1 MHTKSGGHTREEQGL
16 RFLVEASALLGAALD
31 DEATLQNVAQLV
43 VTSLADWCTVHLV
56 TPQGTIDL
64 VASAPGDP
72 RTGGAARALAWLSPP
87 RLDEPEGIARVVRT
101 GQALLQ
107 PVMTDALLAAMARSP
122 EHLESLRAVGCRS
135 RIVVPLLA
143 QGRPLGALSLIA
155 TESRP
160 SYDAEDLALAEE
172 LGRRVGSAVENAR
185 LYRAAQEARA
195 TAERL
200 HAVTAALAEALTP
213 AQVARAI
220 VEEGLSSFGADA
232 GSVFALADEGT
243 TFALLDYQGYAP
255 EEVEGA
261 HRRVP
266 VERAGPLTD
275 AVRSGALVVVES
287 AEDLVARWPYLAA
300 QQAQSGDAA
309 TLAAPLVLGGR
320 VLGVLYVA
328 FRTPRRFSAADR
340 SFVLTL
346 ARQGAQAL
354 DRARLYAAERQAR
367 TQAEAAQG
375 QLTAIFEAMADGV
388 FVFGEGGSVL
398 HMNSAARAIFAMRD
412 PAPRYAAP
420 LHERGYRTQVQ
431 DDQAQALPEG
441 AWPLFRVLQGE
452 VLTGASA
459 TDLMVRTAD
468 GQDLELSVSG
478 SPLRDAQGRIT
489 GAVCVVRDVTER
501 RRLERR
507 THDALTAL
515 LCMAEALVL
524 DPDDDPAPTPAG
536 AQPARRQTAAQRLAD
551 LTCQVLGC
559 RRVVLSAVDPATG
572 RVQPVVAAGLSAAEE
587 RRWREG
593 GPAARLGEQITDR
606 ALGQRLEAGEVLVL
620 DTDQPPLRGQP
631 NPYGV
636 RTFLLAPMRIRTQFV
651 GVLSLDHGGAEHT
664 YTPDEQALA
673 GVAAKLAALVLE
685 RERLLRERAE
695 ARANELALRAAN
707 HRMDE
712 FLNIAGHELK
722 TPLTSL
728 KATVQLAQRRLQL
741 AAAVSESGE

>member
-1 MHTKSGGHTREEQGL
+1 
-16 RFLVEASALLGAALD
+16 
-31 DEATLQNVAQLV
+31 
-43 VTSLADWCTVHLV
+43 
-56 TPQGTIDL
+56 
-64 VASAPGDP
+64 
-72 RTGGAARALAWLSPP
+72 
-87 RLDEPEGIARVVRT
+87 
-101 GQALLQ
+101 
-107 PVMTDALLAAMARSP
+107 
-122 EHLESLRAVGCRS
+122 
-135 RIVVPLLA
+135 
-143 QGRPLGALSLIA
+143 
-155 TESRP
+155 
-160 SYDAEDLALAEE
+160 
-172 LGRRVGSAVENAR
+172 
-185 LYRAAQEARA
+185 
-195 TAERL
+195 
-200 HAVTAALAEALTP
+200 
-213 AQVARAI
+213 
-220 VEEGLSSFGADA
+220 
-232 GSVFALADEGT
+232 
-243 TFALLDYQGYAP
+243 
-255 EEVEGA
+255 
-261 HRRVP
+261 
-266 VERAGPLTD
+266 
-275 AVRSGALVVVES
+275 
-287 AEDLVARWPYLAA
+287 
-300 QQAQSGDAA
+300 
-309 TLAAPLVLGGR
+309 
-320 VLGVLYVA
+320 
-328 FRTPRRFSAADR
+328 
-340 SFVLTL
+340 
-346 ARQGAQAL
+346 
-354 DRARLYAAERQAR
+354 
-367 TQAEAAQG
+367 
-375 QLTAIFEAMADGV
+375 MADGV

-412 PAPRYAAP
+412 PAQSYGAP

-515 LCMAEALVL
+515 LRMAEALVL
-524 DPDDDPAPTPAG
+524 EPDDDPAPAPVG

-636 RTFLLAPMRIRTQFV
+636 RTFLLAPMRIGTQFV

-741 AAAVSESGE
+741 AAAVSESGERDLLRLLPPVQDLLGRTDRQMGRMASLINDLLDISRIEAGQLALRPGSSDLTAIMRATCCCRRSPSACTGRCGPRTPLRAWVATSLRSSWQEWIAPAPSPPLGR